1 MDQTSIYTAT
11 TGKPLPRFID
21 DLDRIM
27 RHQGFIIHNRDT
39 FDMAASFGRHDL
51 EVPPEFDLQMIQI
64 CKPAKAAFSLAKN
77 QRRAALMPK
86 FITAFSE
93 EGGTVVQFL
102 MHGRNEVS
110 RLLDDPEFPDS
121 LTETYRTII
130 TMIDAAC

>member
-1 MDQTSIYTAT
+1 MDQTSIYTIT
-11 TGKPLPRFID
+11 TDKPLPLFID
-21 DLDRIM
+21 ALDRIM
-27 RHQGFIIHNRDT
+27 SHLGFIIHNRET
-39 FDMAASFGRHDL
+39 ADMAAAFGRHDL
-51 EVPPEFDLQMIQI
+51 RVPPEFDLQMIQI
-64 CKPAKAAFSLAKN
+64 CKPAKAALSLGKN
-77 QRRAALMPK
+77 PRRAALMPR

-130 TMIDAAC
+130 TMIEAAC